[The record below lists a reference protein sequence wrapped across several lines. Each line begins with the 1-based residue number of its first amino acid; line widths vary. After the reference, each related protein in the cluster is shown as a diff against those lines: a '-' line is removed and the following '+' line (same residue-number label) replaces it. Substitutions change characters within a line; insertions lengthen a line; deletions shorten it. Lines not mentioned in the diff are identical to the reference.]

1 VSWQPADISGS
12 CAGTRASLSA
22 CLPNVLASG
31 RWFRHKLARAPD
43 RQDSGYAFLGP
54 CWVRK
59 PSPAWAPAI
68 PARTREPRGQSAF
81 GVKQQTAKA
90 QDRNKAVQIGL
101 VLDFSVR
108 IPAIVLDRKPGQDN
122 MAKMMTKSEL
132 IQKITDQHSDLTK
145 KDVKAVMETLATV
158 AYKELKKTG
167 AFLLPGFAKFVVIK
181 KPATKE
187 RAGINPFTKEPTV
200 FKARPARK
208 IIRARPVKAAKDAV

>member
-1 VSWQPADISGS
+1 MAAIAVP
-12 CAGTRASLSA
+12 RRK
-22 CLPNVLASG
+22 LPSDG
-31 RWFRHKLARAPD
+31 PKPHRAPRAD
-43 RQDSGYAFLGP
+43 RAQ
-54 CWVRK
+54 
-59 PSPAWAPAI
+59 AI
-68 PARTREPRGQSAF
+68 PVRTCEPRGQSAL
-81 GVKQQTAKA
+81 GVQQQRAKA

-108 IPAIVLDRKPGQDN
+108 IPTIVFDRKPGQDN